1 MIDWARVED
10 LVDEVGAEDFGE
22 IVDLFLKEVETAV
35 TKLEAADDNPVLLEE
50 HMHFLKGAALNL
62 GFDALAQA
70 CQKGET
76 AAAEN
81 NPHAVTAAEVREIYS
96 LSRAMFER
104 DLPGKLAA

>member
-1 MIDWARVED
+1 MIDWARVEA

-22 IVDLFLKEVETAV
+22 IVDLFLTEVDTAV
-35 TKLEAADDNPVLLEE
+35 AGLEAAGDNPVLLAE

-62 GFDALAQA
+62 GFDALARA

-76 AAAEN
+76 AAAMN
-81 NPHAVTAAEVREIYS
+81 APQAVTAAELQEIYNQ
-96 LSRAMFER
+96 SRGVFER